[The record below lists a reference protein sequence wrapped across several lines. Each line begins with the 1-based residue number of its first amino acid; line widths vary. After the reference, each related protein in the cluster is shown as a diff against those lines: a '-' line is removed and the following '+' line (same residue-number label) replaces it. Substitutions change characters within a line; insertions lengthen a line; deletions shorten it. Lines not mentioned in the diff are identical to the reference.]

1 MNLYLYFFSKKTIF
15 LWIISIIAISYM
27 SLIPR
32 IDIPV
37 EFSYSDKVWHTFA
50 YLWLSFLPY
59 GGFKTR
65 TIALAGSL
73 LMIPLGIGL
82 EIGQSYIPGREA
94 AFSDAMA
101 NSIGVIA
108 GIVLGIFFRRYFN
121 NTSIQRV
128 QR

>member
-1 MNLYLYFFSKKTIF
+1 MNFHILFFSKKTIF

-37 EFSYSDKVWHTFA
+37 KFSYSDKVWHFFA
-50 YLWLSFLPY
+50 YVWLSFLPY

-65 TIALAGSL
+65 TIALMGSL
-73 LMIPLGIGL
+73 LMVLLGIGL

-101 NSIGVIA
+101 NSIGVIT
-108 GIVLGIFFRRYFN
+108 GIVLGNLLRRNFN
-121 NTSIQRV
+121 NTSTKRL
-128 QR
+128 